1 MILKKFLQPL
11 LTIMGERSGHIQL
24 IAEQFLMA
32 AGGSKGLKMLFA
44 PGAIFTHEQMHP
56 HQHALIKGSDR
67 SIDSEIN

>member
-56 HQHALIKGSDR
+56 HQHALIKR
-67 SIDSEIN
+67 QRPVH